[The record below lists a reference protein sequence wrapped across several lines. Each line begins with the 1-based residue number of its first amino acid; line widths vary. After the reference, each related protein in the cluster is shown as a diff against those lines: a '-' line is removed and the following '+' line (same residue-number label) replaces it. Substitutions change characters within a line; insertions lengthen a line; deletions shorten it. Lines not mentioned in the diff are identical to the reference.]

1 MAGEPLHQ
9 GPFRPGTLLAI
20 QQRRVSQWQHL
31 RASPPSRFCGVMVM
45 FTNIRLVALTALVA
59 AAVVAGA
66 ITLADGLQKS
76 RHSISIAVS
85 RD

>member
-1 MAGEPLHQ
+1 
-9 GPFRPGTLLAI
+9 
-20 QQRRVSQWQHL
+20 
-31 RASPPSRFCGVMVM
+31 M